1 MVPFGSYLSRDKS
14 KKSHFRNKLAFE
26 TLEQREMLAADM
38 AEILGV
44 VTSDLQGDGNASNDV
59 AVAGAIATLYRDGG
73 NGTFDG
79 ASGDDTVVGS
89 SAITDSNGQ
98 YRFDQVGAGKYF
110 VQISLPTDSQFRVG
124 EGVKEVV
131 ITADESDGV
140 VGPTIDGF
148 TTTQAVQAFPPLPS
162 SQVSQLADAD
172 VLGGERDIWV
182 ELTESNNPVSSVALA
197 SSGGYLYLASGPGTT
212 GNAKVVWDGVDS
224 GAQIINPTGLGGID
238 LTQSNGNTMTGIA
251 LTSGAD
257 HPDAK
262 ITMRIYT
269 DANNWSEFTTTV
281 PESAGGLAT
290 GQATF
295 NFDDIPTAS
304 AGQGADFTNVGAL
317 ELTFEGVSAVDGQ
330 VALVGLV
337 GRATKRVDFVASPRL
352 SLGDRVWADLEDDGI
367 QQASEAGI
375 ASVKLNLYE
384 DTNGDNLYSQGVD
397 QLLGMTTTDANG
409 DYLFSD
415 LFPGKYVVQ
424 VDPTNFQPLGALV
437 GLNSSTGNDPAADP
451 DDNVNNDDNGTP
463 MPGAGVVSQAITLS
477 GGSEPTN
484 DGDSN
489 SNSNL
494 TVDFGFFGFDLVLD
508 KAVQQ
513 TTVAPTEEIDY
524 TVKIDNT
531 GPSEAANTMFE
542 DTLPAGV
549 TYVSASATLNGVAFD
564 ANLQHSSGVVTAD
577 FGTLKSGDVV
587 IVTIVANVND
597 DATGTLVNTATVIA
611 PKEIDLSNNTDT
623 VSNPVTPRID
633 LAISK
638 IDSRDPV
645 EPGSTFSYT
654 LDIVNNGPSN
664 ATGVTVTDNLPST
677 GITYVG
683 ASIAPDSVVGDQ
695 LIFSLGDLA
704 NGESASLTIDVRVDD
719 NFEGTLLNVT
729 EVRAN
734 ETEITLVNN
743 RDDEPTIVKAIP
755 GSIAGSVF
763 VDKNDNGKFNSG
775 EQPLANVLVELR
787 GIDFAGNTVVRS
799 TTTGSDG
806 SYLFDNL
813 PPGTYRLVE
822 TQPDSYKDG
831 KDNIGTNGGVHGE
844 NPGLLLIPNDV
855 DPEKIQDLFLEI
867 QLSSGDAAVDYD
879 FGELNA
885 HDPSKRDFIVS
896 VPWLNMR

>member
-1 MVPFGSYLSRDKS
+1 M
-14 KKSHFRNKLAFE
+14 AFE

-44 VTSDLQGDGNASNDV
+44 VTSDPQGDGNASNDV
-59 AVAGAIATLYRDGG
+59 VVAGAIATLYRDGG

-79 ASGDDTVVGS
+79 GSGDDTVVGA
-89 SAITDSNGQ
+89 SATTDSNGQ

-110 VQISLPTDSQFRVG
+110 VQISLPADLQFRAG
-124 EGVKEVV
+124 EEVKEVV
-131 ITADESDGV
+131 ITEDEGDGV

-148 TTTQAVQAFPPLPS
+148 TTTQVVQAFPPLPS

-182 ELTESNNPVSSVALA
+182 ELIQSSNPVSSVALA
-197 SSGGYLYLASGPGTT
+197 SSGGNLYLASGPGTI
-212 GNAKVVWDGVDS
+212 GNAKVVWDGFDS
-224 GAQIINPTGLGGID
+224 GAQIVNPTGLGGID

-295 NFDDIPTAS
+295 NFDDIPTS
-304 AGQGADFTNVGAL
+304 SVGQGADFTNVGAL

-330 VALVGLV
+330 VALIGLV

-367 QQASEAGI
+367 QQANEAGI

-409 DYLFSD
+409 DYLFTD
-415 LFPGKYVVQ
+415 LFPGKYIVQ
-424 VDPTNFQPLGALV
+424 VDPTNFQPLGTLA

-463 MPGAGVVSQAITLS
+463 MAGAGVVSQAIMLS

-513 TTVAPTEEIDY
+513 TTVAPAEEINY
-524 TVKIDNT
+524 TVKVDNT
-531 GPSEAANTMFE
+531 GPSEAANTTFE
-542 DTLPAGV
+542 DVLPAGV
-549 TYVSASATLNGVAFD
+549 SYVSASATFNGVAFD
-564 ANLQHSSGVVTAD
+564 ANLQQSSGVVTAD

-587 IVTIVANVND
+587 IVTIVAKVND

-623 VSNPVTPRID
+623 VSNPITPRID
-633 LAISK
+633 LAITK
-638 IDSRDPV
+638 TDSRDPV

-664 ATGVTVTDNLPST
+664 ATGVIVTDNLPST

-683 ASIAPDSVVGDQ
+683 ASITPDSVVGDQ
-695 LIFSLGDLA
+695 LTFSLGDLA

-719 NFEGTLLNVT
+719 NFEGTLLNLT

-743 RDDEPTIVKAIP
+743 QDDEPTIVKATP

-763 VDKNDNGKFNSG
+763 VDKNDNGEFNSG
-775 EQPLANVLVELR
+775 EQPLVDVLVSLR

-799 TTTGSDG
+799 TTTAADG

-822 TQPDSYKDG
+822 TQPDNYKDG

-855 DPEKIQDLFLEI
+855 NPGQIQDLFLEI

-879 FGELNA
+879 FGELSS
-885 HDPSKRDFIVS
+885 DGPTKMDFVGTAN
-896 VPWLNMR
+896 WWR